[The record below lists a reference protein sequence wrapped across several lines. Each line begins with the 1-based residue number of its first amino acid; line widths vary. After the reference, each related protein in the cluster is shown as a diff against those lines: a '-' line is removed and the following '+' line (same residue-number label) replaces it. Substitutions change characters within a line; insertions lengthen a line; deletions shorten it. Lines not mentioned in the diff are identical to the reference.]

1 MPIVDCKGV
10 PEDGRV
16 AIYANVVASQRIYY
30 PALKKLAD
38 VGKPMRVSLL
48 VNSITYSKKAFNPT
62 TLNQYKEGTIK
73 LAIWRLGEDRYL
85 INKITLKDN
94 FVLLEI
100 TDFGRQVVKLA
111 EEMKK
116 RV

>member
-1 MPIVDCKGV
+1 MPIADCKGV
-10 PEDGRV
+10 PEDGRI
-16 AIYANVVASQRIYY
+16 AIYANVVASQWIYY
-30 PALKKLAD
+30 LALKKLAD
-38 VGKPMRVSLL
+38 VGKPLRVSLL
-48 VNSITYSKKAFNPT
+48 VNSIIYSTNAFDPT
-62 TLNQYKEGTIK
+62 TLEDYKEGTIK

-85 INKITLKDN
+85 INKIKRKHN

-116 RV
+116 LV

>member
-1 MPIVDCKGV
+1 MPIADCKGV
-10 PEDGRV
+10 PEDGRI
-16 AIYANVVASQRIYY
+16 AIYANVVVSQWIYY
-30 PALKKLAD
+30 LALKKLAD

-48 VNSITYSKKAFNPT
+48 VNSINYSKNAFNPNT
-62 TLNQYKEGTIK
+62 FNRYEEGTIK
-73 LAIWRLGEDRYL
+73 LAIWRLGKDRYL
-85 INKITLKDN
+85 INKIKRKHN

-116 RV
+116 EV

>member
-1 MPIVDCKGV
+1 MLH
-10 PEDGRV
+10 R
-16 AIYANVVASQRIYY
+16 SQYMD
-30 PALKKLAD
+30 LLSCSEKLAD

-48 VNSITYSKKAFNPT
+48 VNSITLSKAALNPST
-62 TLNQYKEGTIK
+62 FQQYKVETIK
-73 LAIWRLGEDRYL
+73 PAIWRLGKDRNL
-85 INKITLKDN
+85 INKITLKHN

-116 RV
+116 IV